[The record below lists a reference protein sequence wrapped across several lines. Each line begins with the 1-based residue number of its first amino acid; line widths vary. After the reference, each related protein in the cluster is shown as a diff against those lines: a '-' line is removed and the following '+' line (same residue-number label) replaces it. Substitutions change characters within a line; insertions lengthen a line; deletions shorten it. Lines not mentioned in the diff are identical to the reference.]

1 VDNKVVCLTAWFD
14 AWNEKR
20 MTKTTDK
27 DFYWSNSKYKK
38 SFSPEQCS
46 KEVHVVMSDAC
57 NDKKRS
63 VTTIR
68 KVAIYLM
75 QNKDKIKIE
84 IDRRKGQWIVGIML
98 SQGPT
103 AQQFSICQ
111 SPDYATANRGLRIT
125 TDGNTLIFNGN
136 GVVDTGTDQTITSIK
151 TFEKVVQINPIGDN
165 FNEGLR
171 ISRSA
176 NSDYCGI
183 YLCCNPQSTTGALA
197 DQLSM
202 VNTPTGE
209 LRIGVNTQIN
219 QNLGLMISAD
229 GNTLNF
235 YGKMNSG
242 NIQINPSTTEYDY
255 GLRISRTIENTGG
268 SSIFL

>member
-1 VDNKVVCLTAWFD
+1 
-14 AWNEKR
+14 
-20 MTKTTDK
+20 
-27 DFYWSNSKYKK
+27 
-38 SFSPEQCS
+38 
-46 KEVHVVMSDAC
+46 
-57 NDKKRS
+57 
-63 VTTIR
+63 
-68 KVAIYLM
+68 
-75 QNKDKIKIE
+75 
-84 IDRRKGQWIVGIML
+84 ML

-111 SPDYATANRGLRIT
+111 SPDYATSSRGLRIT
-125 TDGNTLIFNGN
+125 TNGNTLIFNGN
-136 GVVDTGTDQTITSIK
+136 RVVDTGTDQTMTNIK
-151 TFEKVVQINPIGDN
+151 TFEKVVQINTIGDN
-165 FNEGLR
+165 FNEGVR

-183 YLCCNPQSTTGALA
+183 YLGCNPQSTTGALA

-219 QNLGLMISAD
+219 QNLGLIIFAD
-229 GNTLNF
+229 GNKLNF

-242 NIQINPSTTEYDY
+242 NIQIYPSATEYDD

-268 SSIFL
+268 SSIFLGCSRISTVGTIDNQWQIFTPPSSYTINPLGLNISLSADSGDTARSIQISADGNTLIFNGRTL